1 MNSIERA
8 VEAAKKRIFQDL
20 KDQVYIEEEENIHP
34 KATRRAREK
43 ALLHYIQSGDVA
55 KIRAMTENQTEHNA
69 AFQFRTPGEAPKGAA
84 GMDDAGGEAV
94 QVGTLSEDRLRQAI
108 YLCISG
114 ITLITRAAIDG
125 GVPEHLAF
133 AISDCFIREITTQ
146 KDEAVI
152 ESLMSLCTITFTEN
166 VFRFRHG
173 DCSFITRDCCEYIQ
187 RHLHDPLTVNDLAKA
202 MHRSPGYLSSLF
214 VKELGIRPTAY
225 IRKQKLEYAAMLL
238 ENTRLSV
245 YHISELLSFPSAS
258 AFIRYFKEE
267 YGCTPAL
274 WRDKMAGSGAL
285 PE

>member
-1 MNSIERA
+1 
-8 VEAAKKRIFQDL
+8 
-20 KDQVYIEEEENIHP
+20 
-34 KATRRAREK
+34 
-43 ALLHYIQSGDVA
+43 
-55 KIRAMTENQTEHNA
+55 MTENLTEHNA

>member
-1 MNSIERA
+1 MNSTERA

-125 GVPEHLAF
+125 GP
-133 AISDCFIREITTQ
+133 R
-146 KDEAVI
+146 
-152 ESLMSLCTITFTEN
+152 
-166 VFRFRHG
+166 R
-173 DCSFITRDCCEYIQ
+173 
-187 RHLHDPLTVNDLAKA
+187 
-202 MHRSPGYLSSLF
+202 
-214 VKELGIRPTAY
+214 
-225 IRKQKLEYAAMLL
+225 
-238 ENTRLSV
+238 TRLS
-245 YHISELLSFPSAS
+245 LRAS
-258 AFIRYFKEE
+258 
-267 YGCTPAL
+267 
-274 WRDKMAGSGAL
+274 
-285 PE
+285 

>member
-1 MNSIERA
+1 MDTQERA

-20 KDQVYIEEEENIHP
+20 KEQIYMEEEENP
-34 KATRRAREK
+34 SPMATRRAREK
-43 ALLHYIQSGDVA
+43 ALLHYIQAGDVA
-55 KIRAMTENQTEHNA
+55 KIRAMAENQPAHSS
-69 AFQFRTPGEAPKGAA
+69 AFQLRTPREDPKSASGI
-84 GMDDAGGEAV
+84 DDAGGEAV

-114 ITLITRAAIDG
+114 ITLFTRAAIDG

-133 AISDCFIREITTQ
+133 STSDCFIREITNQ
-146 KDEAVI
+146 KDEDVI
-152 ESLMSLCTITFTEN
+152 ESLMNLCMITFTED

-173 DCSFITRDCCEYIQ
+173 NCSFLTRDCCEYIQ
-187 RHLHDPLTVNDLAKA
+187 RHLHDPLSLKDLAGA

-225 IRKQKLEYAAMLL
+225 IRKQKLGYAAMLL

-245 YHISELLSFPSAS
+245 YHISELLAFPSAS
-258 AFIRYFKEE
+258 AFIRYFREE

-274 WRDKMAGSGAL
+274 WRDRMAGSGIL